1 MIQIT
6 FDGRLQLTHHFYFD
20 RIPYFA
26 TSLTDEPNGST
37 PPIIPNNAAEL
48 PAAENETGTL
58 DGASSLSVNTG
69 GNDTRYDLG
78 RDFAD
83 LFIVMCLTVGLF
95 LGAVYFVSF
104 LLSSF
109 GALKDRVLAIFP
121 NDSFVSHAIRGHT
134 SMKRAAHFKLT
145 KLLIRAYML
154 HDPNA
159 SKYFKTK
166 KDSVA
171 SISKDDPAMKNFVLY
186 GDQNEFSGGVMWTFK
201 RLLSRNIFDEEG
213 VWVSSRLVFIQC
225 GQISL
230 SIVFVGALFK
240 QTPVFEDYVQEA
252 KDALPDGLPSWVYDM
267 VPDPWMIRTSLYP
280 ALICAGFVCVGL
292 VILYI
297 PR

>member
-6 FDGRLQLTHHFYFD
+6 FDGMMQLTHHFYFD
-20 RIPYFA
+20 RIPFFA
-26 TSLTDEPNGST
+26 MTLTDESHGWT
-37 PPIIPNNAAEL
+37 PPIVPNKAAEL
-48 PAAENETGTL
+48 PSAENETSTF
-58 DGASSLSVNTG
+58 DSASPLSVNTEADNTG
-69 GNDTRYDLG
+69 YDLS
-78 RDFAD
+78 REFEDF
-83 LFIVMCLTVGLF
+83 FMVMCLTVGLF

-109 GALKDRVLAIFP
+109 GALKDRFRAILP

-145 KLLIRAYML
+145 KLLIRSYML

-159 SKYFKTK
+159 SKYFKKK

-186 GDQNEFSGGVMWTFK
+186 GDQNEFSGGVLWTFK

-230 SIVFVGALFK
+230 SIVFVGVLIK
-240 QTPVFEDYVQEA
+240 QTPVFEAYVQEA